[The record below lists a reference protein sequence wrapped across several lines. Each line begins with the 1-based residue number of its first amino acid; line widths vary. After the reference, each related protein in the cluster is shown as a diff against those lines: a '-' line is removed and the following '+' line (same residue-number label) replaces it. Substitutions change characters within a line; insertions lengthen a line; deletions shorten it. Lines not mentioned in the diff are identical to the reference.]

1 MMREMEK
8 ITRHHQRL
16 SRPLTTVCSLLLL
29 SIGLPAG
36 LQAQEDGFAA
46 PQLHSATPSV
56 PAPVPEAPAP
66 PPSPAVTDDSLQSA
80 GVINDMEALDNSYT
94 LGVGDMITFRVV
106 EDRQP
111 VMRLRIQDS
120 GDVQVPYI
128 NAVRAAGST
137 PRQLA
142 ERVKAALEQNLFR
155 QATVIV
161 TLDMR
166 AAQIDPRLRPPEEQ
180 MELEEFHIYGKGV
193 VRKGRFQ
200 LPPNGELRVSE
211 AVMQAGPTQFANLRR
226 VRLERDGREFR
237 IDVNRVLNRGD
248 LDADA
253 VVQPGDK
260 LLVDERMFNF

>member
-1 MMREMEK
+1 MVA
-8 ITRHHQRL
+8 IGA
-16 SRPLTTVCSLLLL
+16 SSPLV
-29 SIGLPAG
+29 
-36 LQAQEDGFAA
+36 AQEDGFAT
-46 PQLHSATPSV
+46 PQLQSATPTV
-56 PAPVPEAPAP
+56 PAPVAEAPAP
-66 PPSPAVTDDSLQSA
+66 APAPVMTDDSLRSA

-94 LGVGDMITFRVV
+94 LGVGDTITFRVV

-111 VMRLRIQDS
+111 VLRLRIQDS

-155 QATVIV
+155 QATVII

-166 AAQIDPRLRPPEEQ
+166 AAQADPRMAAQQQEL
-180 MELEEFHIYGKGV
+180 MELDEFHIYGKGV
-193 VRKGRFQ
+193 MRKGRFQ
-200 LPPNGELRVSE
+200 LPPNGELMVSE

-253 VVQPGDK
+253 VVQAGDK
-260 LLVDERMFNF
+260 ILVDERMFNF